1 MPLLSPQQTV
11 RFFILALPI
20 GLILTGI
27 LAMFIYFRVDAV
39 REERSQRVP
48 LRRPLSEADL
58 RSHIRTLAAGI
69 GPRHAGLPETLASAS
84 KYLQSTLGPANLGF
98 KVSRHEFDQEGQTFY
113 NLIIDLPGAPGPRQS
128 EIVLVVA
135 PYDTAPESPGA
146 DASASG
152 IAALMG
158 LAQSFAGSA
167 SARTLRFTALV
178 NEAPPWAGTP
188 RSGSAAYAASLR
200 TRQDNVVAVL
210 SLEGLGTYLD
220 SPASQQSP
228 PVPPGLDAP
237 FPDQGNFLALVANP
251 ATAPLLSSL
260 AADFA
265 TATRLPLQP
274 ETSAP
279 FPSLL
284 GQSSARAFDA
294 ANFPVLRLTDTAE
307 LRAPQWLKPG
317 DTPDLIDYPRLLE
330 AVRGIEALL
339 RTLLNPSP
347 TRS

>member
-220 SPASQQSP
+220 GPSSQQSP
-228 PVPPGLDAP
+228 PGPSSP
-237 FPDQGNFLALVANP
+237 FPAQGNFLALVANP
-251 ATAPLLSSL
+251 AAAALLPTL
-260 AADFA
+260 AAEFA
-265 TATRLPLQP
+265 TATRLPL
-274 ETSAP
+274 EAENSAP
-279 FPSLL
+279 FPTLL
-284 GQSSARAFDA
+284 GTSTAHSFDA
-294 ANFPVLRLTDTAE
+294 AGFPVLRLTDTGE
-307 LRAPQWLKPG
+307 LRSPQWLQPG
-317 DTPDLIDYPRLLE
+317 DTPELLDYPRLLE

-339 RTLLNPSP
+339 RALLNPSP
-347 TRS
+347 SRS